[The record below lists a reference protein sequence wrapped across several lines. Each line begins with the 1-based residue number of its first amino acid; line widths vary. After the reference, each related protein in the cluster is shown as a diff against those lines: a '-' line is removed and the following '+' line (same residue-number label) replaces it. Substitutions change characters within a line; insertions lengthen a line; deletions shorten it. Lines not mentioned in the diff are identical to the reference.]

1 MKTLENPF
9 IKLRLPEISDLD
21 FFYKTENNPELWEI
35 SNTVKP
41 FSKYILSKYIENSHI
56 DIFTSKQIRFIIEQK
71 KDNQILGMIELFDY
85 EPIHLRAGTG
95 IYIIKEAQK
104 KGYAE
109 QAYEIFISY
118 CNEVLRL
125 NQIWCNISSDNKAS
139 IKLFEKIGFT
149 LSGKKKQ
156 WINTKDGFKDVLFY
170 QLFFN

>member
-21 FFYKTENNPELWEI
+21 FFYQTENNPELWEI

-41 FSKYILSKYIENSHI
+41 FSKYILSKYIENSNI

-118 CNEVLRL
+118 CIEVLRL
-125 NQIWCNISSDNKAS
+125 NQIWCNISSDNRAS
-139 IKLFEKIGFT
+139 IKLFEKLGFT
-149 LSGKKKQ
+149 FSGKRKQ

-170 QLFFN
+170 QLLLN